1 MRKIFLQTIIVLFS
15 LFVSSSCIDD
25 AVGERKSS
33 KDTEKLVS
41 FVVNVAGANPSKT
54 RALTEDDENTV
65 KTVEVLLFDEAGTY
79 TYQPI
84 FSNDIVQKGPNEIA
98 FTMKVPEG
106 TFNMVI
112 LANAREKVINILTKL
127 AVGMSK
133 ASVLNLL
140 VAENTEKWNVTAN
153 SSGYQYIPMAGD
165 IPSIAVQGD
174 DTSIKGVMLV
184 RMLSKIDVDTT
195 TDVRKKFNLTSV
207 HLYNNSVKGKIA
219 PDTDSWDVGNGR
231 VVKPSIPA
239 NAQNPNLGTALIYQ
253 DGEITRDNNNV
264 GISCLNT
271 IYTFESYKGVG
282 DEGMSKNTC
291 LVIGGKYDGDTKDT
305 YYRIDFVSAKSNN
318 KEYIALLRNHQ
329 YRVQITAV
337 KGPGF
342 DDPEIAFESRPVN
355 IEASVVEWSD
365 GDINDIVFDGQY
377 LLGVS
382 QSEFLF
388 TKEERTSQS
397 VDNDLYVVTDY
408 PAGWTSEITDDK
420 GQPIDWLKISPNKGG
435 PTKIKTK
442 LLFGENTSNQERTA
456 YLQIKAGRLAHVVK
470 VTQSIESEFY
480 LKTLS
485 KNDEYDIDG
494 LYFIS
499 IDGKNVDRQEYN
511 VVWRPVSSLLYY
523 QINNIDGGGIVWD
536 KSDGLDDIASPAS
549 PIGTYYQG
557 HKNYEIRPMQ
567 FTKDELKDNPF
578 ALRSQIVVYNISDE
592 GKELSK
598 AFVIRHLAKNIIP
611 SVDDSYD
618 LDGEKHQFNV
628 RSNMAYNVSVKKD
641 DKRVLK
647 LITTKG
653 KEDTSDEGYPIY
665 FELIDDA
672 EGKVL
677 NAEVTLLLTSPI
689 GEFDAKEVIVNCT
702 SNRKNTAP
710 GANSYMVKPNGEE
723 LLIPVARCNEWQ
735 KDGYNG
741 GSAIA
746 KLGENEEFTAHFVW
760 TDNSNG
766 MASNSVVQSIGV
778 KGKGPKGF
786 LTVKPGSAEGNAVV
800 AIKNTKGEIMW
811 SWHIWNTSYSPV
823 NMKFGEYM
831 DRNLGALVGTIEGI
845 REEGALYDDIKHK
858 PKAYGL
864 LYQWGRK
871 DPFPAS
877 RLVKK
882 PEYPSPY
889 PTENNKLIYDEGG
902 NVIDAAKENRESI
915 HNNLQK
921 SVLNPNVFYYS
932 NDGLGDWLTANSN
945 EQNNNL
951 WSADSKSLYDPCPE
965 GWKAPSENWVSE
977 TSTLDYRRELHQYTI
992 TLFAEPQKIYVGGL
1006 RSYNEGK
1013 YAEEDGYGYYWT
1025 ANPAM
1030 INTLKRLESNQTGGG
1045 NIVTNSLDYKEIQR
1059 ATGAMMRCVRYDDT
1073 ND

>member
-25 AVGERKSS
+25 VVGERKAS

-41 FVVNVAGANPSKT
+41 FVVNVAGANSSRT
-54 RALTEDDENTV
+54 RALTEQDENTV
-65 KTVEVLLFDEAGTY
+65 KTVEALLFDEAGKY

-84 FSNDIVQKGPNEIA
+84 FSSEIVEKGPSEIA

-112 LANAREKVINILTKL
+112 LANVREKVINLLPKL
-127 AVGMSK
+127 NDGMSK
-133 ASVLNLL
+133 SDVLNLL
-140 VAENTEKWNVTAN
+140 VAENAEKWNVT
-153 SSGYQYIPMAGD
+153 SGSDGYKLMPMSGD
-165 IPSIAVQGD
+165 IPTITIQGD
-174 DTSIKGVMLV
+174 NTSIEGTLV
-184 RMLSKIDVDTT
+184 RMLAKIDVNIA
-195 TDVRKKFNLTSV
+195 TDVREEFNLSSV

-219 PDTDSWDVGNGR
+219 PDTDSWDTDHVR
-231 VVKPSIPA
+231 VVKPSIPQ
-239 NAQNPNLGTALIYQ
+239 NAQNPNLGTALIYA
-253 DGEITRDNNNV
+253 DNEIQKENNV
-264 GISCLNT
+264 GVACLNT
-271 IYTFESYKGVG
+271 IYTFEANKGVG
-282 DEGMSKNTC
+282 DEGMLKNTC

-305 YYRIDFVSAKSNN
+305 YYRIDFVDAKSTN
-318 KEYIALLRNHQ
+318 KDYLALLRNHQ
-329 YRVQITAV
+329 YRVQVTAV

-342 DDPEIAFESRPVN
+342 DDPETAFQSRPVN
-355 IEASVVEWSD
+355 IEASIVEWSD
-365 GDINDIVFDGQY
+365 GDINDIIFDGQH

-388 TKEERTSQS
+388 SREERTAESL
-397 VDNDLYVVTDY
+397 DNDLYVVTDY
-408 PAGWTSEITDDK
+408 PAGWTSEVTDDK
-420 GQPIDWLKISPNKGG
+420 GQPIDWLKISPNEGG

-456 YLQIKAGRLAHVVK
+456 YIQIKAGRFSHVVR
-470 VTQSIESEFY
+470 VIQSDEAA
-480 LKTLS
+480 LS
-485 KNDEYDIDG
+485 LEVLNGTKDAEISQLD
-494 LYFIS
+494 FIS
-499 IDGKNVDRQEYN
+499 IDGNSVEEKGFNLVWKPAELPLYFQNVEIKGGG
-511 VVWRPVSSLLYY
+511 VVWDNTNGYDDISQSESPILSLSGDKSYLVRPKDFTEDELNENPFILRSTIMLYSVTRADQVISKSLL
-523 QINNIDGGGIVWD
+523 
-536 KSDGLDDIASPAS
+536 
-549 PIGTYYQG
+549 
-557 HKNYEIRPMQ
+557 MQ
-567 FTKDELKDNPF
+567 
-578 ALRSQIVVYNISDE
+578 
-592 GKELSK
+592 
-598 AFVIRHLAKNIIP
+598 HLAKNIIP

-672 EGKVL
+672 EGKIL

-723 LLIPVARCNEWQ
+723 LLIPIARCNEWQ

-811 SWHIWNTSYSPV
+811 SWHIWNTTYSPEDDDIE
-823 NMKFGEYM
+823 FGDYM
-831 DRNLGALVGTIEGI
+831 DRNLGALVNAYQFTSNNP
-845 REEGALYDDIKHK
+845 DDYNYTRDK
-858 PKAYGL
+858 PTTYGL

-871 DPFPAS
+871 DPFPSS
-877 RLVKK
+877 RLAKQA
-882 PEYPSPY
+882 PDSPY
-889 PTENNKLIYDEGG
+889 PTQNNKPIYDEGG

-915 HNNLQK
+915 HNNLEK

-945 EQNNNL
+945 EQNDNL

-965 GWKAPSENWVSE
+965 GWKVPSENWLTRTTYVTYNE
-977 TSTLDYRRELHQYTI
+977 MLHQYSI
-992 TLFAEPQKIYVGGL
+992 SFLKKAYVGGL
-1006 RSYNEGK
+1006 RSYSEGK
-1013 YAEEDGYGYYWT
+1013 YTEEDRFGYYWT

-1030 INTLKRLESNQTGGG
+1030 INRLTRHGHDVTGQGSN
-1045 NIVTNSLDYKEIQR
+1045 VTSSLDYRAIER